1 MTRCVDRVP
10 LGVLE
15 KHDCSAAAPCW
26 ALVKAETPLAPL
38 DGGTQLSS
46 VSSIALLRTHSYGTG
61 CAQSAPR
68 SLRGV
73 LNHDIV
79 TALFAMDPM
88 SYLFA
93 YRTADSTVRYR
104 PRPPTAQSQVGLR
117 PLCAPRPP
125 LAPPRHL
132 LLTCARARAPTRARA
147 LTRALTRAL
156 SRAPA
161 RTLTLTPFQPPSL
174 SATSLSAGRYA
185 GARRCIG
192 SADRSASHRRLL
204 PVQARAGTGASG
216 ADATSLFGDLFV
228 GRSVRAPNTPPT
240 RLPSWCG
247 PAIALDARNP
257 FVQATRSCTPAA
269 IPAASC
275 AVRSARAGTPFAAR
289 PPSPLP
295 CPPCPA
301 PCPPPPPALP
311 RARPSRCTPLPWPPL
326 LFLCRCPLP

>member
-1 MTRCVDRVP
+1 MTSTRRGKAPLTPGARGATRNARLSRWSSRHRQPALLLGVLILSMLPLAKAPAPGPVLLQAVLDGQKLEETSGGVTRCVDRVP

-46 VSSIALLRTHSYGTG
+46 VSSIALLRTHSYSTG

-93 YRTADSTVRYR
+93 YRTADSTVRYL
-104 PRPPTAQSQVGLR
+104 PCPPTAQSQVGLR

-147 LTRALTRAL
+147 LTRALTRA
-156 SRAPA
+156 PA
-161 RTLTLTPFQPPSL
+161 RILTLTPFQPPSL
-174 SATSLSAGRYA
+174 SATRPVEGLPDTAQRKGLPT
-185 GARRCIG
+185 ARRCL
-192 SADRSASHRRLL
+192 RR
-204 PVQARAGTGASG
+204 GTGASSRCRLAPAPAPPG
-216 ADATSLFGDLFV
+216 PTPPPSSATS
-228 GRSVRAPNTPPT
+228 S
-240 RLPSWCG
+240 
-247 PAIALDARNP
+247 
-257 FVQATRSCTPAA
+257 
-269 IPAASC
+269 
-275 AVRSARAGTPFAAR
+275 SAD
-289 PPSPLP
+289 
-295 CPPCPA
+295 
-301 PCPPPPPALP
+301 
-311 RARPSRCTPLPWPPL
+311 RCEQLH
-326 LFLCRCPLP
+326 

>member
-1 MTRCVDRVP
+1 MTSTRRGKAPLTPGARGATRNARLSRWSSRHRQPAMLLGVLILSMLPLAKAPAPGPVLLQAVLDGQKLEDTAGGVTRCVDRVP

-117 PLCAPRPP
+117 PLSAPRPRLAAP
-125 LAPPRHL
+125 APP
-132 LLTCARARAPTRARA
+132 
-147 LTRALTRAL
+147 
-156 SRAPA
+156 
-161 RTLTLTPFQPPSL
+161 
-174 SATSLSAGRYA
+174 
-185 GARRCIG
+185 
-192 SADRSASHRRLL
+192 
-204 PVQARAGTGASG
+204 
-216 ADATSLFGDLFV
+216 
-228 GRSVRAPNTPPT
+228 APN
-240 RLPSWCG
+240 L
-247 PAIALDARNP
+247 
-257 FVQATRSCTPAA
+257 
-269 IPAASC
+269 
-275 AVRSARAGTPFAAR
+275 R
-289 PPSPLP
+289 PRPSPRP
-295 CPPCPA
+295 N
-301 PCPPPPPALP
+301 P
-311 RARPSRCTPLPWPPL
+311 RPDPRPRPRPNPRSNPRPRPS
-326 LFLCRCPLP
+326 